1 MNNNEL
7 AHYAEKLREG
17 DISAFEIIYNE
28 TNKQVY
34 NLLYSYTKNEHTS
47 FDLMQETYLT
57 VNSKIG
63 TIKDPYAI
71 KSWINRIA
79 INKANRYFEKNKK
92 EILLS
97 EEGKDLFETQF
108 EEDEEFLPQEILDS
122 KEKQKIIKDI
132 IDNLPIEQKTA
143 VYLYYFDE
151 LSLSEVAEDMEC
163 SEGTVK
169 SRLNYARKKIKA
181 EVDTWEKKGTK
192 LYGTGVPVLLLLLQ
206 NQLGIEQISL
216 DKANILLKD
225 IVNGISGSSV
235 IGTVHQISNA
245 SLSSKISGT
254 AKVTKKVFGIKSA
267 IAGVSATVAIAGVI
281 YANTKPEP
289 IDKREHFYITYS
301 ELKMEDG
308 VSSVDILDGD
318 IAIANNLPDYSC
330 VEIIRTD
337 YDETEGED
345 IKANVGNGQEDIKI
359 TDVNGKQGN
368 IKLEKMDECLSIHTE
383 SKEGDKFIAS
393 KVFTDGTIAKVSGY
407 DENIVGIINEPD
419 KKQIEINPLKEG
431 NTTVEIIDNSGL
443 KGELNLEITTIG
455 NNGKLYVHRRIK
467 KCK

>member
-97 EEGKDLFETQF
+97 EEGKNLFETQF

-206 NQLGIEQISL
+206 NQLGIEQIS
-216 DKANILLKD
+216 
-225 IVNGISGSSV
+225 
-235 IGTVHQISNA
+235 NA

-345 IKANVGNGQEDIKI
+345 IKANVGNRQEDIKI

-368 IKLEKMDECLSIHTE
+368 IKLEKMDECFSIHTE